1 MFPLKIFVSG
11 KTIGIVDK
19 DVTVI
24 DLEKR
29 PDKEK
34 IIKELE
40 QLTGMLSSV
49 FNQSSSTNT
58 FILLYCLCLQVIV
71 QYALPF
77 FFSFHGSCYRVL
89 FV

>member
-1 MFPLKIFVSG
+1 MKPSLFIG

-29 PDKEK
+29 PDKDK

-40 QLTGMLSSV
+40 QLTGEKCNV
-49 FNQSSSTNT
+49 
-58 FILLYCLCLQVIV
+58 YCLTQWFINVHDN
-71 QYALPF
+71 
-77 FFSFHGSCYRVL
+77 SN
-89 FV
+89 

>member
-1 MFPLKIFVSG
+1 MFISG

-40 QLTGMLSSV
+40 QLTGMLPPL
-49 FNQSSSTNT
+49 
-58 FILLYCLCLQVIV
+58 I
-71 QYALPF
+71 
-77 FFSFHGSCYRVL
+77 
-89 FV
+89 

>member
-1 MFPLKIFVSG
+1 LSG

-29 PDKEK
+29 PDKDK

-40 QLTGMLSSV
+40 QLTG
-49 FNQSSSTNT
+49 T
-58 FILLYCLCLQVIV
+58 IGKKYEI
-71 QYALPF
+71 
-77 FFSFHGSCYRVL
+77 H
-89 FV
+89 

>member
-1 MFPLKIFVSG
+1 MLISIVKNVKNYHSSVSNLDHIEIFLGETFFCLG

-29 PDKEK
+29 PDKDK

-40 QLTGMLSSV
+40 QLTGAK
-49 FNQSSSTNT
+49 FN
-58 FILLYCLCLQVIV
+58 I
-71 QYALPF
+71 
-77 FFSFHGSCYRVL
+77 
-89 FV
+89 

>member
-1 MFPLKIFVSG
+1 MFISG

-40 QLTGMLSSV
+40 QLTGML
-49 FNQSSSTNT
+49 TT
-58 FILLYCLCLQVIV
+58 LI
-71 QYALPF
+71 
-77 FFSFHGSCYRVL
+77 
-89 FV
+89 